1 MIMLLTASATSKSLK
16 SNNHLG
22 KIWMD
27 RIKSLQHFLG
37 IEPERVSY
45 TEKFVSALGGFLGI
59 LLIAVITY
67 QTTGVDGAV
76 IIVPSMGA
84 SAVLLFAVPHG
95 KLSQPWALFGG
106 HIVSA
111 LIGVICFKLV
121 GDTFLAASL
130 AVGLA
135 IACMHLLNCIHPP
148 GGATALAAVIGGPAI
163 HQLGFDYVLA
173 PIFVNTLVIF
183 VVAVGFNAFF
193 PWRRYPA
200 SLVKKIALPGHA
212 EAGAIDMSGI
222 SQDDLDYAME
232 KINLLI
238 DITAEDLMKL
248 YALAS
253 NHSRSKQLQASQIKL
268 DHYYSNAL
276 FGKMW
281 QVRHIIDESAHTD
294 PTKDK
299 VIYKIIAGPGRR
311 STGTCT
317 REEFAAWARNEVIR
331 NENSWQHA
339 DKDEATA
346 KPVS

>member
-1 MIMLLTASATSKSLK
+1 MSTLE
-16 SNNHLG
+16 
-22 KIWMD
+22 
-27 RIKSLQHFLG
+27 SLQHYLG
-37 IEPERVSY
+37 IEPERVSH
-45 TEKFVSALGGFLGI
+45 TEKFVSSLGGFLGI

-67 QTTGVDGAV
+67 QTTGVEGAV
-76 IIVPSMGA
+76 VIVPSMGA

-111 LIGVICFKLV
+111 LIGVICFKFIA
-121 GDTFLAASL
+121 DTFLAASL

-163 HQLGFDYVLA
+163 HQLGFEYILS

-183 VVAVGFNAFF
+183 LVAIGFNAFF

-200 SLVKKIALPGHA
+200 AFLKKIQPAENI
-212 EAGAIDMSGI
+212 EAGAINISGI
-222 SQDDLDYAME
+222 TQADLDYAIK
-232 KINLLI
+232 KIDLLI
-238 DITAEDLMKL
+238 DITADDLVEL
-248 YALAS
+248 YALAFK
-253 NHSRSKQLQASQIKL
+253 HSQSKQLQASQVQL
-268 DHYYSNAL
+268 DHYYSNGL

-281 QVRHIIDESAHTD
+281 QVRHIIDESTHTD

-299 VIYKIIAGPGRR
+299 VIYKIMAGPGRR

-317 REEFAAWARNEVIR
+317 REEFASWARNEVLR
-331 NENSWQHA
+331 TENSWHRA
-339 DKDEATA
+339 DNDEASA
-346 KPVS
+346 DVDS